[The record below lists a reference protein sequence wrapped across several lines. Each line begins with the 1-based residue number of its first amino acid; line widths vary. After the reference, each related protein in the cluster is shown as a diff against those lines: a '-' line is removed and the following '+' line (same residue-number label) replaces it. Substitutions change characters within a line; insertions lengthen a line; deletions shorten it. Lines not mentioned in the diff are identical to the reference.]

1 MSAKMLSVSVGIT
14 ERQAQ
19 RILTKLKAEG
29 EIILHWANKN
39 GYWEIIEIKIPNS
52 VSEIKK
58 VKQRLAF

>member
-29 EIILHWANKN
+29 EIIRHGANKN
-39 GYWEIIEIKIPNS
+39 GYWEVIE
-52 VSEIKK
+52 
-58 VKQRLAF
+58 